1 MSQDIAADT
10 LNMLMNAKRANK
22 NVVETP
28 RHSKLLLSILAI
40 AKMKGYIEEYKLDSG
55 ILKITLGKLNECHAI
70 KPRFTVK
77 AESIE
82 KYVSR
87 YLPAKEIGILILSTS
102 QGLMT
107 HKTALEKGIG
117 GCLLAYFY

>member
-22 NVVETP
+22 NTVETP
-28 RHSKLLLSILAI
+28 RYSKLLLSILAI
-40 AKMKGYIEEYKLDSG
+40 AKMKGYIENYKVDAG
-55 ILKITLGKLNECHAI
+55 VLKITIGQLNECHAI

-77 AESIE
+77 AGTIE
-82 KYVSR
+82 KYMTR
-87 YLPAKEIGILILSTS
+87 YLPAKEIGIIILSTS

-107 HKTALEKGIG
+107 HKTAIEKNLG